1 MLFANHTPGAIR
13 LQHRLRTLT
22 FLLLLVGCLLL
33 SAYRLTLPH
42 WHAAAAGNQLII
54 TFHPTLND
62 RDAARSAVALRE
74 QFGTQ
79 GLREL
84 TPLSIDSAHP
94 VYLADLSPN
103 VDTAGLA
110 ATLTDSPLV
119 AQAEPNAP
127 RQTLA
132 IDERV
137 GPLDNEF
144 IAQEYYNDIGIVAMW
159 SRGLTGSNPDSPVTV
174 AVIDTGVDLDHPDI
188 DANVVPGFDFVED
201 DDLAQDVSSNS
212 HGSSVAG
219 IISAEINND
228 LDGVGRARGV
238 AGIGGGDAQDKM
250 PGLQLMPLRIVA
262 DKSGAL
268 SCATI
273 AEAIDYARIHGAQ
286 VINISIGG
294 AEPCT
299 LEQAAIER
307 AYTDGIAV
315 VAAAGNGNSAAPF
328 YPAAYGAGTANAM
341 VIAVAGVNTDGVKAA
356 RSNYGSWVD
365 IAAPFQ
371 DIRTLSADGGY
382 LTRNGTSFS
391 APFVSGLLGVLMS
404 NYGWSRDEAV
414 AAILTTADNLD
425 SVNPDYAGLLGAGRI
440 NADRASALFADYA
453 TINSAPANRHTVHLP
468 LIVQE

>member
-13 LQHRLRTLT
+13 LQHRFHIRA
-22 FLLLLVGCLLL
+22 LLLLLAGCLLL
-33 SAYRLTLPH
+33 SAYQLTIPH
-42 WHAAAAGNQLII
+42 RHAAATTNQLII
-54 TFHPTLND
+54 TFDPTLND
-62 RDAARSAVALRE
+62 REAARSAVALRE
-74 QFGTQ
+74 QFGAQ

-84 TPLSIDSAHP
+84 TPLSIDSVNP
-94 VYLADLSPN
+94 VYLADLSPRIDAAAL
-103 VDTAGLA
+103 V
-110 ATLTDSPLV
+110 ATLADSPLV
-119 AQAEPNAP
+119 AQAERNAP
-127 RQTLA
+127 RRTLT
-132 IDERV
+132 IDERA
-137 GPLDNEF
+137 GPRDSEF

-238 AGIGGGDAQDKM
+238 AGIGGGDAQDKT

-294 AEPCT
+294 VAPCT
-299 LEQAAIER
+299 LERAAIER
-307 AYTDGIAV
+307 AYADGIAV

-328 YPAAYGAGTANAM
+328 YPAAYGAGTVDTM
-341 VIAVAGVNTDGVKAA
+341 VIAVAGVDADGVKAA

-404 NYGWSRDEAV
+404 NYGWSRDEAI

-425 SVNPDYAGLLGAGRI
+425 SVNPEYAGLLGAGRI
-440 NADRASALFADYA
+440 NADRASALFAEY
-453 TINSAPANRHTVHLP
+453 TMKSAPANRHTLHLP